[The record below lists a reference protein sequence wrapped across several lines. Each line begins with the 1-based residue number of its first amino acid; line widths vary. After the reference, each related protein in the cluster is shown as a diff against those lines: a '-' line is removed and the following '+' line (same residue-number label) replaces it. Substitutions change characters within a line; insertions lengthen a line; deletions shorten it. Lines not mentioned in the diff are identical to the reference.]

1 MKLKVFND
9 KDYLCIKVRK
19 YKAIEK
25 QIAKALQKQ
34 VLEPLEALC
43 IVEDKR
49 REISNY
55 LRFENGEPI
64 SRGNPTFSKLS
75 EGDGNQGEC
84 DVQSLTPGKCIY

>member
-84 DVQSLTPGKCIY
+84 DVQSLTPGKYSY